1 MPFVKSTEGNP
12 ACRTGVGKRHGCG
25 SSNPI
30 ASIWYYVKLI
40 VLGGGGLFSF
50 SANAL
55 RRIYS

>member
-1 MPFVKSTEGNP
+1 
-12 ACRTGVGKRHGCG
+12 
-25 SSNPI
+25 
-30 ASIWYYVKLI
+30 VKLI